1 MVDLYWTGTLWH
13 HKDISDLSRERATVT
28 QLIHSGVC
36 DAAYLD
42 ENKFVSVEDS
52 GAVQIYE
59 IVQTDEE
66 SQFQQ
71 LEYACQHEDSI
82 LTVSVFSNRRNI
94 VTGGMDCW

>member
-1 MVDLYWTGTLWH
+1 MVDLFWNGTLWH
-13 HKDISDLSRERATVT
+13 YKDISDFSRERATVKH
-28 QLIHSGVC
+28 QMHSGVC

-42 ENKFVSVEDS
+42 ETKFVSVEDS
-52 GAVQIYE
+52 GAVQVYE
-59 IVQTDEE
+59 IVQTDEV
-66 SQFQQ
+66 SQFQP